1 MRLWGVSVPESE
13 RLAYRIH
20 LVGTAN
26 SQFYGKVLYLL
37 VLYGMAHNDLQRA
50 NSRNCSTDPDEQ
62 YFIDEL
68 QAHLL
73 EEANGA
79 SKFKERLCKSES
91 HLTSH
96 NIELLSKLEQL
107 SWRRY
112 FSTRRR

>member
-1 MRLWGVSVPESE
+1 MINLALPKLSVPRFGSCMRLWGVSVPESE

-20 LVGTAN
+20 LVWTQIR
-26 SQFYGKVLYLL
+26 SFTML

-79 SKFKERLCKSES
+79 SKFKERLSKSEIPPD
-91 HLTSH
+91 LP
-96 NIELLSKLEQL
+96 
-107 SWRRY
+107 
-112 FSTRRR
+112 